1 LAQKQ
6 RQSPASRDAGLL
18 LLRAIQLSRA
28 AAAKV
33 DLFVTDDNRFH
44 ALRVRGIQFIA
55 SINRVPL

>member
-1 LAQKQ
+1 
-6 RQSPASRDAGLL
+6 L